1 DEGTP
6 MRNIITQLVG
16 LLRDLADLWPLWLPL
31 LAGAAAIFILLPR
44 PKAPPMLWGIL
55 AGVAALVLGGG
66 LLVQAGGVDAET
78 VLFYAFS
85 GLAIVSGAMLVT
97 QSHPARAALSFA
109 LVILSTCGLF
119 LLLAAPFLMAAT
131 TIVYAGAIVVTFLF
145 VIMLAQQSGLAKA
158 DQHAQEP
165 FLSTLAATILLG
177 AIVIVIN
184 MTLDLRD
191 LGTLGDRAK
200 RAAAADT
207 EAELDMV
214 LGEPDAFFG
223 RLQEEL
229 KRVRGTGAHNQLESE
244 VIEARGNWEQWRK
257 DHRVDA
263 MRAALVRVGSTA
275 TYLAAQAGWL
285 QAGAG
290 DDGNGET
297 AGASQAGLFTV
308 ASLGALLFSDYLIPV
323 ELAGMALLVATIG
336 TIAISARR
344 EGRR

>member
-109 LVILSTCGLF
+109 MVVLSTCGLF
-119 LLLAAPFLMAAT
+119 LLQAAPFLMAAT

-145 VIMLAQQSGLAKA
+145 VIMLAQQTGWSDA
-158 DQHAQEP
+158 DWRSREP
-165 FLSTLAATILLG
+165 FIATLAGFVLVGALLYLLQKTYETPVLHKILERAEAASQSDPPSHELG
-177 AIVIVIN
+177 NDEEFLTA
-184 MTLDLRD
+184 LQ
-191 LGTLGDRAK
+191 
-200 RAAAADT
+200 
-207 EAELDMV
+207 AELEKIRGGQDREA
-214 LGEPDAFFG
+214 L
-223 RLQEEL
+223 L
-229 KRVRGTGAHNQLESE
+229 KEVTIVRGSWKE
-244 VIEARGNWEQWRK
+244 WK
-257 DHRVDA
+257 DKRDFQE
-263 MRAALVRVGSTA
+263 MRAALHRIAENGSK
-275 TYLAAQAGWL
+275 LRDQ
-285 QAGAG
+285 
-290 DDGNGET
+290 
-297 AGASQAGLFTV
+297 
-308 ASLGALLFSDYLIPV
+308 
-323 ELAGMALLVATIG
+323 IG
-336 TIAISARR
+336 
-344 EGRR
+344 